1 MFFQIYIWDF
11 KNCNDLIGVAF
22 IDTQLY
28 IHTAI
33 SVKNLIFIA
42 DVSKSVTLLRFQVNS
57 IFMSDLCLIELV
69 FCRIYDY
76 ISIILTS
83 IYSSA

>member
-1 MFFQIYIWDF
+1 M
-11 KNCNDLIGVAF
+11 AF

-42 DVSKSVTLLRFQVNS
+42 DVSKSVTLLRFQVNGT
-57 IFMSDLCLIELV
+57 FVPDLCFIV
-69 FCRIYDY
+69 SSVCRRIYDY
-76 ISIILTS
+76 ISIIFTI
-83 IYSSA
+83 IYSRAKNAT